1 MTSCTPAAGGS
12 WWIPGV
18 VQCPDPAGVVN
29 LGPGY
34 LDPALLPTDA
44 LRDAYASA
52 LTEYGPAALAY
63 GENQGP
69 LPLRTALAD
78 RITRA
83 DGVPCSPDQLVITA
97 GTSSMLDLL
106 ARSAPDGAV
115 VFVEDLSYDLGV
127 EIFRARGL
135 TVRRVPTDESGMAPD
150 VLAHA
155 IEHAS
160 TGRGRVAFMY
170 LVPTFHNP
178 TGRVVPQD
186 RRSALIAV
194 AQRYGVTVI
203 EDDAYADVF
212 LEPDAVPR
220 SLAGSAGYQGVLR
233 LGSFSKSLAPGVRLG
248 WLAADSPTANAWADS
263 AMFVSGGGVNHL
275 AAMAVTTLI
284 ESGGYE
290 RHVGRLRDQ
299 LRQRR
304 DALVDTLRGELD
316 FPVPRPAGGFFVWLR
331 PPDRCAESELV
342 AAAERDGVP
351 VAAGSRFGEARGPA
365 VRLAFSFHPPD
376 RLADAA
382 ARLSAAWRATLS
394 GPPAAPTPGRLPSAG
409 ADRTA

>member
-1 MTSCTPAAGGS
+1 VVVIDQDDRMTAYLAAEGGR
-12 WWIPGV
+12 WWVPGV
-18 VQCPDPAGVVN
+18 VQSPDPAGVVN

-34 LDPALLPTDA
+34 LDPALLPTDL
-44 LRDAYASA
+44 LRDAYVAA
-52 LTEYGPAALAY
+52 LAEYGPAALAY

-69 LPLRTALAD
+69 LPLRAALAD

-83 DGVPCSPDQLVITA
+83 DGLPCSPDQLVITA
-97 GTSSMLDLL
+97 GTSAMLDLL
-106 ARSAPDGAV
+106 ARSAPDGAA
-115 VFVEDLSYDLGV
+115 VFVEELSYDLGV

-135 TVRRVPTDESGMAPD
+135 SIRRVPTDEQGMDPEA
-150 VLAHA
+150 LAQA
-155 IEHAS
+155 IDHEL
-160 TGRGRVAFMY
+160 TGGRVAFVY

-178 TGRVVPQD
+178 TGRVVPHD
-186 RRSALIAV
+186 RRLALIAV
-194 AQRYGVTVI
+194 AQRFEVAVI

-212 LEPDAVPR
+212 LEPDVVPR
-220 SLAGSAGYQGVLR
+220 SLAGSAGYAGVVR

-248 WLAADSPTANAWADS
+248 WLAADAATATAWADS

-290 RHVGRLRDQ
+290 RHVGGLRDQ

-304 DALVDTLRGELD
+304 DALVDTLSGELD

-331 PPDRCAESELV
+331 PPDRYPEAELV
-342 AAAERDGVP
+342 AAAERSGVP
-351 VAAGSRFGEARGPA
+351 VAAGSRFGQARGPA
-365 VRLAFSFHPPD
+365 LRLAFSFHPPD

-382 ARLSAAWRATLS
+382 TRLATSWHRYLF
-394 GPPAAPTPGRLPSAG
+394 
-409 ADRTA
+409 

>member
-1 MTSCTPAAGGS
+1 VVGDDEVMTSFAAEDGASVGGR

-18 VQCPDPAGVVN
+18 VQYPDPAGVVN

-34 LDPALLPTDA
+34 LDPTLLPADL
-44 LRDAYASA
+44 LRDAYVSA

-69 LPLRTALAD
+69 LPLRAALANRIALAD
-78 RITRA
+78 T
-83 DGVPCSPDQLVITA
+83 VPCSPDQLVITA
-97 GTSSMLDLL
+97 GTSSMLDLI
-106 ARSAPDGAV
+106 ARSAPHGAA
-115 VFVEDLSYDLGV
+115 VFVEELSYDLGV

-135 TVRRVPTDESGMAPD
+135 PIRRVPTDEHGMTPD
-150 VLAHA
+150 ALAHA
-155 IEHAS
+155 IDHEI
-160 TGRGRVAFMY
+160 TGGGRVAFVY

-178 TGRVVPQD
+178 TGRVVPAD
-186 RRSALIAV
+186 RRLALVAV
-194 AQRYGVTVI
+194 AQRYDVTLI

-212 LEPDAVPR
+212 FEPDVVPR
-220 SLAGSAGYQGVLR
+220 SLAGSANYAGVVR

-248 WLAADSPTANAWADS
+248 WLAADVATASAWADS

-275 AAMAVTTLI
+275 AAMAVTTLV
-284 ESGGYE
+284 ECGGYE
-290 RHVGRLRDQ
+290 QHVVRLRDQ

-316 FPVPRPAGGFFVWLR
+316 VPVPRPAGGFFVWLR
-331 PPDRCAESELV
+331 LPNRYTESELV

-351 VAAGSRFGEARGPA
+351 VAAGSRFGQTRGPA
-365 VRLAFSFHPPD
+365 IRLAFSFHPPD

-382 ARLSAAWRATLS
+382 ARLAAL
-394 GPPAAPTPGRLPSAG
+394 L
-409 ADRTA
+409 

>member
-1 MTSCTPAAGGS
+1 MTSWAAAAGGR

-18 VQCPDPAGVVN
+18 VQCPDPVGVVN

-34 LDPALLPTDA
+34 LDPALLPTEA
-44 LRDAYASA
+44 LRAAYASA
-52 LTEYGPAALAY
+52 LTEYGPASLAY

-78 RITRA
+78 RIALA
-83 DGVPCSPDQLVITA
+83 DGVLCSPDQLVITA

-106 ARSAPDGAV
+106 ARAAPDHAA

-135 TVRRVPTDESGMAPD
+135 TIRRVATDEHGMAPD
-150 VLAHA
+150 ALAQA
-155 IEHAS
+155 VEHELAGG
-160 TGRGRVAFMY
+160 GRIAFVY

-178 TGRVVPQD
+178 TGRVVPPG
-186 RRSALIAV
+186 RRSALIDV
-194 AQRYGVTVI
+194 ARRYDVTVV

-212 LEPDAVPR
+212 LEPDGVPR
-220 SLAGSAGYQGVLR
+220 SLAGSAGYAGVVR
-233 LGSFSKSLAPGVRLG
+233 LGSFSKSLAPGLRLG
-248 WLAADSPTANAWADS
+248 WLAADARTATAWADS

-275 AAMAVTTLI
+275 AAMAVTTLL

-290 RHVGRLRDQ
+290 RHVGWLRDQ

-316 FPVPRPAGGFFVWLR
+316 FPIPRPAGGFFVWLR
-331 PPDRCAESELV
+331 PPDRYAEAALV
-342 AAAERDGVP
+342 AAAERAGVP
-351 VAAGSRFGEARGPA
+351 VAAGSRFGRPQGPA
-365 VRLAFSFHPPD
+365 VRMAFSFHPPD

-382 ARLSAAWRATLS
+382 TRL
-394 GPPAAPTPGRLPSAG
+394 AG
-409 ADRTA
+409 SWRTA